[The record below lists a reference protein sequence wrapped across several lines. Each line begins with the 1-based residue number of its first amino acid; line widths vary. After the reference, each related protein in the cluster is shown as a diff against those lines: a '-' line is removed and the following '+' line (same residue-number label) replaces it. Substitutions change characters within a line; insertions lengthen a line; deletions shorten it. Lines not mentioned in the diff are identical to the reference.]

1 MNIFS
6 NSAKKEREKYLR
18 EKQNDRE
25 KHIYNK
31 PINNY
36 QQFIRDNQ
44 KKIKEEFPELSY
56 TERFSKLA
64 ALWKLEKNS
73 NKISPKEKHIYNKP
87 INNYQ
92 QFIRD
97 NQKKIKEDFPELSN
111 TERFSKLA
119 ALWKLDKKLYQTKI
133 IESEMRPFIL
143 SNDIKYIYD
152 DIKEKF
158 SKIDF
163 DFFVSLNSNK
173 CEHLNLIIKD
183 LTFKQYLAYKLY
195 NKLCKSKLFLYKEDM
210 ITEPQFKIVE
220 KINNDYKIV
229 LNNINV
235 KIFIDNCKTKWKLL
249 KYMNTGSK
257 DSPKSS
263 SFKTFPKSPKVSPKV
278 SPKASPKVSP
288 KASPKKENLSIED
301 LFAQLNNR

>member
-119 ALWKLDKKLYQTKI
+119 ALWKLD
-133 IESEMRPFIL
+133 
-143 SNDIKYIYD
+143 
-152 DIKEKF
+152 
-158 SKIDF
+158 
-163 DFFVSLNSNK
+163 
-173 CEHLNLIIKD
+173 
-183 LTFKQYLAYKLY
+183 
-195 NKLCKSKLFLYKEDM
+195 
-210 ITEPQFKIVE
+210 
-220 KINNDYKIV
+220 
-229 LNNINV
+229 
-235 KIFIDNCKTKWKLL
+235 
-249 KYMNTGSK
+249 
-257 DSPKSS
+257 
-263 SFKTFPKSPKVSPKV
+263 
-278 SPKASPKVSP
+278 
-288 KASPKKENLSIED
+288 
-301 LFAQLNNR
+301 